1 MGYCERT
8 DIEARLPEAVLL
20 RFTDLDQDGVED
32 DGVVTRAIDAA
43 SGICDSYLAV
53 RYPTPIATAP
63 NALRS
68 ACVALTI
75 WKLAV
80 GRGIDLESADKAL
93 DIERKDALSWL
104 RDVGQGKAALILA
117 SATPTAPSQPTTG
130 IAISASESLIK
141 FGGFGGGR

>member
-1 MGYCERT
+1 MAYCERA

-32 DGVVTRAIDAA
+32 AGVVTRAIAAA

-53 RYPTPIATAP
+53 RYATPIDAP
-63 NALRS
+63 PDALRS

-80 GRGIDLESADKAL
+80 GRGIDLETADKAL
-93 DIERKDALSWL
+93 DIERKDALAWL
-104 RDVGQGKAALILA
+104 RDVGAGKAALILA
-117 SATPTAPSQPTTG
+117 TATPTEPAQPTSG
-130 IAISASESLIK
+130 IAVSAPPSLLK
-141 FGGFGGGR
+141 FGGFGG